1 MTYTHLTTNE
11 LVRKVSNMSTNY
23 KKELEET
30 QLSISKLSSH
40 LYDIEDER
48 RRLQKLST
56 DFDGVNDESFHDLA
70 YLETLN
76 LPLSSQENIIEVK
89 ALFSTYYYS
98 LKNDIDD
105 KLKVLKKEEERVEE
119 ELIYLKKQRYHFQE
133 IENKE
138 RIIGLKEGR

>member
-1 MTYTHLTTNE
+1 MVEFTLEPFANDTFKL
-11 LVRKVSNMSTNY
+11 LKSL
-23 KKELEET
+23 KEN
-30 QLSISKLSSH
+30 Q
-40 LYDIEDER
+40 
-48 RRLQKLST
+48 
-56 DFDGVNDESFHDLA
+56 V
-70 YLETLN
+70 
-76 LPLSSQENIIEVK
+76 EVK